1 MKDETALPFGP
12 AGDAAAVEEEVR
24 VLLVNRRDVV
34 RRGLR
39 AVIEDADDLVV
50 VAEMARLDEAW
61 PMIDRTDPDVAILDA
76 TEPPEQIVSAV
87 DMIRRVQINVPLLVH
102 GRTDAEEAKRVAW
115 AVGADGYLL
124 EDADARDVL
133 QLVRRIARGGDVH
146 SLQAVHGGGL
156 PRNRPSTVDL
166 TLRERQV
173 LRFIAAGMTN
183 RQIGNRLGLAEKTIK
198 NYVSG
203 LLAKLHL
210 ESRTQAAVYRMM
222 HDDVTRGGTNGTADR
237 YRT

>member
-1 MKDETALPFGP
+1 MKDETALPFDP
-12 AGDAAAVEEEVR
+12 ADDVAAVEEEVR

-39 AVIEDADDLVV
+39 AVIEDAGDLVV
-50 VAEMARLDEAW
+50 VGEMARLDEAW
-61 PMIDRTDPDVAILDA
+61 PMTDRADPDVAILDA

-87 DMIRRVQINVPLLVH
+87 DKIRRVQIDVPLLVH

-124 EDADARDVL
+124 DDADAQDVL

-146 SLQAVHGGGL
+146 SLQAVHGAGL
-156 PRNRPSTVDL
+156 PANQPSTVDL

-210 ESRTQAAVYRMM
+210 ESRTQAAVYRMT

-237 YRT
+237 HRT

>member
-1 MKDETALPFGP
+1 MKDEAALPFGP
-12 AGDAAAVEEEVR
+12 ADDAAAVEEEVR

-87 DMIRRVQINVPLLVH
+87 DMIRRVQINVPLLVN

-124 EDADARDVL
+124 DDADAQDVL
-133 QLVRRIARGGDVH
+133 QLVRRIARAETCTACRRCEVRVCRRTD
-146 SLQAVHGGGL
+146 
-156 PRNRPSTVDL
+156 PRPSTS
-166 TLRERQV
+166 RCASAR
-173 LRFIAAGMTN
+173 
-183 RQIGNRLGLAEKTIK
+183 
-198 NYVSG
+198 YSVSSPPG
-203 LLAKLHL
+203 
-210 ESRTQAAVYRMM
+210 
-222 HDDVTRGGTNGTADR
+222 
-237 YRT
+237 